1 MGLFDRN
8 YSPDHLHYSP
18 ANEQEAWLA
27 IMHACIA
34 VDEDVAEAELEELSE
49 TLVDKPLFEGHDIR
63 ALYRSVLVAHARIGS
78 KQLIDASADK
88 VAGKHKAGLFAAC
101 MELLLADGI
110 LADKEQ
116 ELIRYLWSALDL
128 EEHIADNIIHNI
140 LARHEARASGQ
151 DGASPASA

>member
-1 MGLFDRN
+1 MGLFDRS

-18 ANEQEAWLA
+18 GSEQEAWLA
-27 IMHACIA
+27 IMHACMA
-34 VDEDVAEAELEELSE
+34 VDEDVAEEELEELSE
-49 TLVDKPLFEGHDIR
+49 TLVDKPLFEGQDIR
-63 ALYRSVLVAHARIGS
+63 ALYRPVLVAHARIGS
-78 KQLIDASADK
+78 KQLIDASVDQ
-88 VAGKHKAGLFAAC
+88 VTGKQKAALFAAC

-140 LARHEARASGQ
+140 LARYGGTAGGQ
-151 DGASPASA
+151 DSPSPASA

>member
-1 MGLFDRN
+1 MGLFDRI

-34 VDEDVAEAELEELSE
+34 VDEDVAEEELEELSQ
-49 TLVDKPLFEGHDIR
+49 TLVDKPLFEGQDIR

-78 KQLIDASADK
+78 KQLIDASVDK
-88 VAGKHKAGLFAAC
+88 VAGTHKAGLFAAC

-128 EEHIADNIIHNI
+128 EEHIADKIIHNI
-140 LARHEARASGQ
+140 LARHAGQ
-151 DGASPASA
+151 DGASPASL